1 MIHSCQHINS
11 PTVPP
16 RIWQPCG
23 LKCKKRKALAEE
35 ILQTPADDLE
45 FNAKQLQHLCW
56 DELQSISRDGRIP
69 LKHTEQGS
77 KVFAIVSGINSS
89 LMADTQMVE
98 SINSIIKLIST
109 RCPRIDLETLSARIV
124 IKKSGSSAFAK
135 NAVHVSYDE
144 DRSIKKWS
152 RLKHVLFPIL
162 EDCLGAANAYNE
174 ILNTKARFTP
184 PLPIQNLSKLHLR
197 LSNKALGLALPD
209 LKANERWAW
218 IVDCLREVSR
228 AGSKWQ
234 EGRGSLQSACSL
246 LALRTAPLFVPGFLT
261 VQCGSHRSEGYLI
274 NVVFGSDG
282 NITIPDDG
290 RFEFQS
296 LSSHLRKCAQ
306 IESCK
311 TEKIDLQCASL
322 VYFQGHFAPL
332 LDSTKQCNFLTGL
345 PDRCM
350 PHAFQNLLSLDDEI
364 THTKKHPID
373 NQSEI
378 DQLAHLQ
385 AGYGFDDDV
394 ADSFDMTDK
403 LQNELGEDETTASK
417 RSAEIIKTTGILQH
431 VSKGVL
437 VRNIENFSLLFVC

>member
-11 PTVPP
+11 PNHTP

-23 LKCKKRKALAEE
+23 LKCRKRKAIAEE
-35 ILQTPADDLE
+35 ILQTPADELE
-45 FNAKQLQHLCW
+45 FNAKQLQHLCR
-56 DELQSISRDGRIP
+56 DELQSISRDGQIP

-77 KVFAIVSGINSS
+77 KLFAIVSAINSS

-124 IKKSGSSAFAK
+124 IKKAGSSAFAK
-135 NAVHVSYDE
+135 NAVHFSYDE

-162 EDCLGAANAYNE
+162 EDCLGVADAYNE
-174 ILNTKARFTP
+174 ILNTTARFTP
-184 PLPIQNLSKLHLR
+184 PPPIQDLSKLHAS

-209 LKANERWAW
+209 LKTNQRWGW
-218 IVDCLREVSR
+218 IVNCLREVSR

-246 LALRTAPLFVPGFLT
+246 LALRTAPLFVPGFIT

-274 NVVFGSDG
+274 KVVFGSDG
-282 NITIPDDG
+282 NITIPDDC
-290 RFEFQS
+290 RFEFRS
-296 LSSHLRKCAQ
+296 LSSQLRSCAQ
-306 IESCK
+306 TESCK
-311 TEKIDLQCASL
+311 TENIDLQCASL
-322 VYFQGHFAPL
+322 VYFQGRFAPL
-332 LDSTKQCNFLTGL
+332 LDSAQQCNFLTGL
-345 PDRCM
+345 PNKCM
-350 PHAFQNLLSLDDEI
+350 PNAFQNLLTLDDEI

-373 NQSEI
+373 SQPEI
-378 DQLAHLQ
+378 AELVHLQ

-394 ADSFDMTDK
+394 AASFVLTEK
-403 LQNELGEDETTASK
+403 LQNELGEDEPTASK
-417 RSAEIIKTTGILQH
+417 RSADIIKTTGILQQA
-431 VSKGVL
+431 SKGVL
-437 VRNIENFSLLFVC
+437 VRNIESFFSVC